1 MADSKTDKISFDVNE
16 YLAQQQ
22 ADASGRRRKKQKP
35 TEFTVETPALPVL
48 PTQGRAKKEGS
59 AFQPGRSNLPNNVFG
74 YKPDTRNP
82 EDIVISKE
90 DAKTR

>member
-1 MADSKTDKISFDVNE
+1 MADTKTDFDINE

-22 ADASGRRRKKQKP
+22 ADASNRRPKKQKP
-35 TEFTVETPALPVL
+35 TEFTVVSPALPVL
-48 PTQGRAKKEGS
+48 PTQGRAKREGA
-59 AFQPGRSNLPNNVFG
+59 AFQPGRSNLPSNVFG
-74 YKPDTRNP
+74 NRQDTRNP